1 VAYASVADLKAYLDI
16 LNQDTFTAV
25 AATDLL
31 TVTKPQIA
39 WNTGDP
45 VTVSTTG
52 TLPAGLAASTVYY
65 VIHVADLTLKLAT
78 SSALATAG
86 TAIDITTDGTGT
98 HTIKKQ
104 LNLDDDLLAD
114 LLARAQE
121 RIDQVAGWAF
131 EAAADATHY
140 FDAVDDVDGRVLFL
154 DDPLCSI
161 TSITNN
167 GTALTSDD
175 YVTQPRNKT
184 PWWGIRLKDSSSQ
197 SWTFSSTSEDAI
209 EVTGK
214 WAYSET
220 APADI
225 VHACLR
231 LAGYYYKQRDAQVY
245 DVTASPEM
253 GQITI
258 PQGMPRDVR
267 EILTKPPYKRVGI

>member
-1 VAYASVADLKAYLDI
+1 VAYAAVADLKQYLDI

-31 TVTKPQIA
+31 TVTKPQVS

-45 VTVSTTG
+45 VVVSTSG
-52 TLPAGLAASTVYY
+52 TLPAGLVAGTVYY

-86 TAIDITTDGTGT
+86 TAIDLTTAGTGT

-104 LNLDDDLLAD
+104 LNLDDDLLED
-114 LLARAQE
+114 LLTRAQA
-121 RIDQVAGWAF
+121 RVDQETRRTF
-131 EAAADATHY
+131 EAAADGTRY

-154 DDPLCSI
+154 DEDLCSI

-167 GTALTSDD
+167 GTALTSAD
-175 YVTQPRNKT
+175 YVTEPRNET
-184 PWWGIRLKDSSSQ
+184 PYWGIRLRKSSSQ
-197 SWTFSSTSEDAI
+197 SWTFSSTPEDAI

-214 WAYSET
+214 WAYSES
-220 APADI
+220 APDDI
-225 VHACLR
+225 VHWTLR

-267 EILTKPPYKRVGI
+267 EGLKRYKKVGL

>member
-1 VAYASVADLKAYLDI
+1 VAYAAVADLKQYLDI

-31 TVTKPQIA
+31 TVTKPQVS

-45 VTVSTTG
+45 VVVSTSG
-52 TLPAGLAASTVYY
+52 TLPAGLVAGTVYY

-86 TAIDITTDGTGT
+86 TAIDITTAGTGT

-104 LNLDDDLLAD
+104 LNLDDDLLED
-114 LLARAQE
+114 LLTRAQA
-121 RIDQVAGWAF
+121 RVDQETRRTF
-131 EAAADATHY
+131 EAAADGTRY

-154 DDPLCSI
+154 DEDLCSI

-167 GTALTSDD
+167 GTALTSAD
-175 YVTQPRNKT
+175 YVTEPRNET
-184 PWWGIRLKDSSSQ
+184 PYWGIRLRKSSSQ
-197 SWTFSSTSEDAI
+197 SWTFSSTPEDAI

-214 WAYSET
+214 WSYSES
-220 APADI
+220 APDDI
-225 VHACLR
+225 VHWTLR

-267 EILTKPPYKRVGI
+267 EGLKRYKKVGL

>member
-1 VAYASVADLKAYLDI
+1 MAYAAVADLKQYLDI

-31 TVTKPQIA
+31 TVTKPQVS

-45 VTVSTTG
+45 VVVSTSG
-52 TLPAGLAASTVYY
+52 TLPAGLVAGTVYY

-86 TAIDITTDGTGT
+86 TAIDITTAGTGT

-104 LNLDDDLLAD
+104 LNLDDDLLED
-114 LLARAQE
+114 LLTRAQA
-121 RIDQVAGWAF
+121 RVDQETRRTF
-131 EAAADATHY
+131 EAAADGTRY

-154 DDPLCSI
+154 DEDLCSI

-167 GTALTSDD
+167 GTALTSAD
-175 YVTQPRNKT
+175 YVTEPRNET
-184 PWWGIRLKDSSSQ
+184 PYWGIRLRKSSSQ
-197 SWTFSSTSEDAI
+197 SWTFSSTPEDAI

-214 WAYSET
+214 WSYSES
-220 APADI
+220 APDDI
-225 VHACLR
+225 VHWTLR

-267 EILTKPPYKRVGI
+267 EGLKRYKKVGL

>member
-1 VAYASVADLKAYLDI
+1 VAYAAVADLKQYLDI

-104 LNLDDDLLAD
+104 LHLDDDLLED
-114 LLARAQE
+114 LLTRAQA
-121 RIDQVAGWAF
+121 RVDQETRRTF
-131 EAAADATHY
+131 EAAADGTHY

-154 DDPLCSI
+154 DEDLCSI

-167 GTALTSDD
+167 GTVLTSAD
-175 YVTQPRNKT
+175 YVTEPRNET
-184 PWWGIRLKDSSSQ
+184 PYWGIRLKKSSSQ
-197 SWTFSSTSEDAI
+197 SWTFSSTPEDAI
-209 EVTGK
+209 VVVGK
-214 WAYSET
+214 WAYSEA
-220 APADI
+220 APDDI
-225 VHACLR
+225 VHWTLR

-267 EILTKPPYKRVGI
+267 EGLKRYKKVGI